1 MFVPYFLFSN
11 VKFNGTVLPFEYQE
25 ILAPR
30 IKGYPESHMPT
41 CSHKKTQDRLT
52 IPGHSYKML
61 LSKSLVLSFPNT
73 PLTLLPFFS

>member
-11 VKFNGTVLPFEYQE
+11 VKFNVTVLPFEYQE

-41 CSHKKTQDRLT
+41 QKDPRQINH
-52 IPGHSYKML
+52 PGPFL
-61 LSKSLVLSFPNT
+61 LLYHLGPTNRNSSEKSQV
-73 PLTLLPFFS
+73 

>member
-30 IKGYPESHMPT
+30 IKGYPESHML
-41 CSHKKTQDRLT
+41 TQKDPRQINHPGPFLQNAPKQ
-52 IPGHSYKML
+52 IPYLCNLYFSY
-61 LSKSLVLSFPNT
+61 SFSIYINI
-73 PLTLLPFFS
+73 